1 MSKFKANLIFHP
13 IRARI
18 IVEVSGRRI
27 TATELAESMPEI
39 PRTTLYRHINVLAKG
54 GILTIV
60 EENQVRGTVERVYA
74 LDRTAADLTPEELG
88 QMDRDDYERIFTLF
102 ATSLLGD
109 FSRYLD
115 SREPGNIDFAADGIK
130 FGKAM
135 LHLSDEEF
143 EALQLKVY
151 GAIEAVLGNEPSADR
166 KSRIAA
172 IAFVLAS
179 TDVAPLP
186 DKANEPSSENS

>member
-1 MSKFKANLIFHP
+1 MSSSRADLIFHP

-18 IVEVSGRRI
+18 IVQLSGRQ
-27 TATELAESMPEI
+27 AAAKELAQSMPDI
-39 PRTTLYRHINVLAKG
+39 ARTTLYRHLNALTEG
-54 GILTIV
+54 GILNVV
-60 EENQVRGTVERVYA
+60 EENPVRGTVERVYA
-74 LDRTAADLTPEELG
+74 LDRAAADLTPEELG
-88 QMDRDDYERIFTLF
+88 QMDKDDYERIFTLF

-115 SREPGNIDFAADGIK
+115 SREPENIDLDADGMK

-135 LHLSDEEF
+135 LQLSDEEF

-151 GAIEAVLGNEPSADR
+151 GSIEAVLGNEPSTDR

-172 IAFVLAS
+172 IAFIPAS
-179 TDVAPLP
+179 EEVGQMPRQ
-186 DKANEPSSENS
+186 ANESSSEIS